1 MIRRVIVVVFAAV
14 LAIAPIASAGEVEGK
29 VQSLD
34 SSERAFTLDN
44 GTKIWVAEGMSM
56 DKLKEGAQVKASYEE
71 RDGKNVATSIDI
83 SD

>member
-44 GTKIWVAEGMSM
+44 GTKIWVSEGMSM
-56 DKLKEGAQVKASYEE
+56 DNLKEGAQVKASYEE
-71 RDGKNVATSIDI
+71 RDGKNVATSIDV

>member
-1 MIRRVIVVVFAAV
+1 MIRRVIAITFAAV
-14 LAIAPIASAGEVEGK
+14 LALAPIAGAGEIEGK

-34 SSERAFTLDN
+34 ASERAFTLDN

-71 RDGKNVATSIDI
+71 RDGKNVATSIDV
-83 SD
+83 SE

>member
-1 MIRRVIVVVFAAV
+1 MAFAVV
-14 LAIAPIASAGEVEGK
+14 LAFAPIAGAGEIEGK

-34 SSERAFTLDN
+34 ASERAFTLDN

-71 RDGKNVATSIDI
+71 RDGKNVATSIDV
-83 SD
+83 SE